1 MGCTESKAKEPRGCR
16 RQDSITAPEKH
27 VPAPFCLPFS
37 PQDFYTGAELLS
49 TEADIGDAIL
59 DHQLCIVGRCVN
71 VSDGDS
77 IRVRHIPKGHTLYP
91 LRAPR
96 KRGETREPV
105 REPSDEEDPS
115 KCWKGKL
122 TENTIRIRLYG
133 IDAPETAKFGNPGQP
148 FAQEAKHFV
157 TQRLLHKVVYV
168 KCLAKDQYGRLLARV
183 LIPRPDGLSHA
194 LFRGVSDAKEGEVR
208 EPCDEKVDDRDRFII
223 CLMRIM
229 LCRPVKGV
237 RQSKKDPVQGAPS
250 WWCDDV
256 CEELLMEG
264 LACLY
269 RGRGADYCDQRP
281 LLANLESRAK
291 EQKLGLWS
299 AEDGELQLPG
309 EYKKSTRAGLLAPEA
324 DNDAC
329 SNRRGSRSRRR
340 KSRSRSP
347 SPAGSAADAE
357 CFTKN
362 AGENGRE
369 DTRQAGPKEAEEPV
383 AEIRPK
389 SRRGGRGGRSRSKSR
404 NRGEKKDEERD
415 EEADFECTAQQ
426 HGRKKKRNRK
436 RRASAEPSEYVESS

>member
-1 MGCTESKAKEPRGCR
+1 MGCTESKAKEPRDSR
-16 RQDSITAPEKH
+16 REGSTAPEKH

-77 IRVRHIPKGHTLYP
+77 IRVRHIPNGQTLYP

-96 KRGETREPV
+96 KRRETREPM

-115 KCWKGKL
+115 KSWKGKL

-168 KCLAKDQYGRLLARV
+168 KCLSKDQYGRLLARV
-183 LIPRPDGLSHA
+183 LIPRPDGLGHA
-194 LFRGVSDAKEGEVR
+194 LFRGVSDAKDGEMR
-208 EPCDEKVDDRDRFII
+208 ETRDEKVDARDRFII
-223 CLMRIM
+223 CLMHIM
-229 LCRPVKGV
+229 FCRPVKGV
-237 RQSKKDPVQGAPS
+237 RQSKKDSVQGAPS

-281 LLANLESRAK
+281 LLANLESKAK
-291 EQKLGLWS
+291 EKKLGLWS
-299 AEDGELQLPG
+299 AEEGELQLPG

-324 DNDAC
+324 DSDAC
-329 SNRRGSRSRRR
+329 SNGRGSRSRRR

-347 SPAGSAADAE
+347 SPAGRAADAE
-357 CFTKN
+357 CCTN

-369 DTRQAGPKEAEEPV
+369 DTREAGPKEAEEPV
-383 AEIRPK
+383 GENRRK
-389 SRRGGRGGRSRSKSR
+389 SRRGGRGGRNRSKSR
-404 NRGEKKDEERD
+404 NRRGKKDEECD
-415 EEADFECTAQQ
+415 EETGFECTQQQ

-436 RRASAEPSEYVESS
+436 RRACAEPSEYAENS